1 LHGGENAVRSLPGGI
16 DGTAGPRR
24 VADVDIIM
32 ANASQPSS
40 TFTQRALKWTIFL
53 AATAGILYLCLLIV
67 RPFLNVIAWSSVLVI
82 TFNPVQRWLVRK
94 TARVSLSAF
103 VCSVMVVV
111 AFVIPLLF
119 LTAVAV
125 DQFAALGASL
135 QQTFADK
142 TGPMAWAPL
151 RQAYEW
157 LSERLGLDGAQI
169 VAWVRQ
175 HEGELARLIAGY
187 TLAAAQNV
195 AGAVVSF
202 VFIIF
207 AMFLLF
213 RDGDRIVAAIPDL
226 LPFERARSEALLT
239 RVRDVIYG
247 SVHGVVIIAVVQGA
261 LCGGMFWILGI
272 PSAALWG
279 MVAVVTS
286 VLPLVGAAGVWAPG
300 AVYLAATGHWTRAI
314 ILAVFGAAVIST
326 IDNFLRPRLVG
337 GRVGLS
343 ELVMFFS
350 LLGGLQV
357 FGVLGIVLGPLLF
370 AIAGAIVHVLGDPT
384 SAPPSLRQSS

>member
-1 LHGGENAVRSLPGGI
+1 MS
-16 DGTAGPRR
+16 
-24 VADVDIIM
+24 DV
-32 ANASQPSS
+32 SQHPS

-53 AATAGILYLCLLIV
+53 AATALILYFCLLIV

-82 TFNPVQRWLVRK
+82 TFHPVYQWLVRK
-94 TARVSLSAF
+94 TGRVSLSAF
-103 VCSVMVVV
+103 VCSVLVVV
-111 AFVIPLLF
+111 AFVIPVLF
-119 LTAVAV
+119 IAVVAI
-125 DQFAALGASL
+125 DQLRALGASL
-135 QQTFADK
+135 QQSFTHE
-142 TGPMAWAPL
+142 TGINAAAPL

-157 LSERLGLDGAQI
+157 LSDRLGLDGTAI

-175 HEGELARLIAGY
+175 NASELTRGVAGY
-187 TLAAAQNV
+187 TLAAVQNV
-195 AGAVVSF
+195 AGAVVSV

-213 RDGDRIVAAIPDL
+213 RDGDRIVARIPDL
-226 LPFERARSEALLT
+226 LPFERARSEALLA
-239 RVRDVIYG
+239 RVSDVIYG
-247 SVHGVVIIAVVQGA
+247 SVYGGVVIAVVQGA

-279 MVAVVTS
+279 MVTVVTS

-314 ILAVFGAAVIST
+314 ILAVFGTGVIST
-326 IDNFLRPRLVG
+326 VDNFLRPRLVG

-357 FGVLGIVLGPLLF
+357 FGVLGIVLGPVLF
-370 AIAGAIVHVLGDPT
+370 ALAAAILDVLSDETAASGGAKT
-384 SAPPSLRQSS
+384 QSVDARS